1 MTRLHLLLALALAAL
16 LTSTAEAGPFRRR
29 SSVTATC
36 TGPNCGRSAPAGDTS
51 TAQGV
56 AEIMAARGGR
66 GHFGGNSGR
75 EGVGEGPTR
84 EAAIQACCYHP
95 QNGRRESKIDM
106 STADVGAAQSSS
118 GRWFACIRGR

>member
-1 MTRLHLLLALALAAL
+1 MLPRFLLALVVAACL
-16 LTSTAEAGPFRRR
+16 CTTAEAGPFRRR
-29 SSVTATC
+29 SSSPQTC

-56 AEIMAARGGR
+56 AEIMATRGGR

-84 EAAIQACCYHP
+84 ESAIRACCYHP
-95 QNGRRESKIDM
+95 QNGRRDSKIDM
-106 STADVGAAQSSS
+106 STADVGAAQSAG
-118 GRWFACIRGR
+118 GRWFACIRAR